1 MAKTRVAMIGLGMAA
16 GHHARALLDLS
27 DRIECVAAYS
37 RTSGRRKAFA
47 EQFPTIPTSDSLDAI
62 FADPSI
68 KAILIL
74 TPPSSHLELVRRA
87 AAAGKHV
94 LLEKPLD
101 ISLERSEATVRAA
114 RDAGVLLGVVL
125 QNRFLDAALK
135 LDEIVKS
142 GRLGDLVE
150 ASAAIRNWRPQ
161 SYYDAE
167 GRGTLS
173 RDGGGVLLTQGIH
186 TIDLLLNYAGT
197 PAAISAF
204 VRTTPIH
211 RMETEDLVT
220 AAFSFEGGAIGS
232 LNATTC
238 AYPGLPERI
247 ELIGTKGTAIL
258 TGNRLDAAFIDGTRE
273 MAGGETIGSGAG
285 ANPMAF
291 GHEMHRALIGNFIDA
306 IENGGQLRVK
316 GDDALNAHRFIDA
329 VLVAGTRPLPD
340 ARLDR

>member
-1 MAKTRVAMIGLGMAA
+1 MAKTRVAMIGLGMAV

-37 RTSGRRKAFA
+37 RTPARRAAFA
-47 EQFPTIPTSDSLDAI
+47 AQYPTIPTSGDLEAI
-62 FADPSI
+62 FADRSI
-68 KAILIL
+68 EAILIL
-74 TPPSSHLELVRRA
+74 TPPSSHLELVQRA
-87 AAAGKHV
+87 AAARKHV

-101 ISLERSEATVRAA
+101 ISWERSEATVSAA
-114 RDAGVLLGVVL
+114 KDAGVLLGMVL
-125 QNRFLDAALK
+125 QNRFRAAALK
-135 LDEIVKS
+135 LDDIIKS

-167 GRGTLS
+167 GRGTVA

-186 TIDLLLNYAGT
+186 AIDLLLSYAGT
-197 PAAISAF
+197 PERVSSF
-204 VRTTPIH
+204 VRTTSIH

-247 ELIGTKGTAIL
+247 ELIGTKGMAVL
-258 TGNRLDAAFIDGTRE
+258 MGDRLDAAFFDGTSE
-273 MAGGETIGSGAG
+273 MVGGENTGSGAG

-291 GHEMHRALIGNFIDA
+291 GHAMHRALIANFIDA
-306 IENGGQLRVK
+306 MEDGAPLRVN
-316 GDDALNAHRFIDA
+316 GDDALKAHRFIEA
-329 VLVAGTRPLPD
+329 VLAAGC
-340 ARLDR
+340 

>member
-27 DRIECVAAYS
+27 ERIECVAAYS

-167 GRGTLS
+167 GRGTMS
-173 RDGGGVLLTQGIH
+173 RDGGGVLLTQG
-186 TIDLLLNYAGT
+186 TIDLLLHYAGT
-197 PAAISAF
+197 PSAISAF
-204 VRTTPIH
+204 VRTTSIH

-220 AAFSFEGGAIGS
+220 AAFSFEGGAVGS

-247 ELIGTKGTAIL
+247 ELIGTKGTAVL
-258 TGNRLDAAFIDGTRE
+258 TGNRLDVAFIDCSRE
-273 MAGGETIGSGAG
+273 MVGGETIGSGAG
-285 ANPMAF
+285 
-291 GHEMHRALIGNFIDA
+291 LIQRHSA
-306 IENGGQLRVK
+306 MRCT
-316 GDDALNAHRFIDA
+316 AH
-329 VLVAGTRPLPD
+329 
-340 ARLDR
+340 